1 MPMFGSVHDDTII
14 IFFLLGTEGE
24 FEPDPE
30 RNFQDPAFTTF
41 QESGQV
47 QRGSG
52 SGHPDQ

>member
-14 IFFLLGTEGE
+14 IFFSLGTEGE